1 MATLQ
6 VRLENLAS
14 AIGGQLKAIRTLVN
28 GNTADL
34 SSLTTTNKT
43 NLVNALNEVKA
54 LADSLAA
61 AGFVTI
67 NDASSSSAT
76 QTWSLNKIQSH
87 VSSAINAV
95 LSGAPTALDTL
106 NELAAAIGNDANFAS
121 SITTALGNR
130 VRVDAAQA
138 FTDRQKAQARTNI
151 GAADAAAVG
160 NTDTDFVAVLNTAMA

>member
-14 AIGGQLKAIRTLVN
+14 AVGGQLKAIRTLVN
-28 GNTADL
+28 GNMADL
-34 SSLTTTNKT
+34 SSLTTANKT

-54 LADSLAA
+54 LADALAA

-67 NDASSSSAT
+67 NDASSSSST

-87 VSSAINAV
+87 VSEAINAV

-106 NELAAAIGNDANFAS
+106 NELAAAIGNDASFAS
-121 SITTALGNR
+121 SVTTALSNR
-130 VRVDAAQA
+130 VRVDAAQS
-138 FTDRQKAQARTNI
+138 FTDPQKAQARTNI
-151 GAADAAAVG
+151 GAADASTIG